1 MPAALAILL
10 VLLALVWASDPA
22 EIQTPSN
29 SNKFISTV
37 IDNSLR
43 QTVSQV
49 NNEAQFRFEHLA
61 GLCAD
66 PSGSLAF
73 AVDRTSKQIFA
84 VDLRSLQLLPVAA
97 DFAFDAAHPAACAV
111 APSGEL
117 LVGESHRLS
126 RLAASSPG
134 QVGQAG
140 SKPAVEVL
148 AGAPLPAGSSA
159 EARDGSGAAAGFAA
173 ISSMALHAA
182 SPGLLLVVDEPSGL
196 LRLVD
201 VSGPSPAGSLVS
213 TAFSHPG
220 LHAIAFG
227 SSAAVLFGL
236 TRDSGGIVRISM
248 DPWAAAALS
257 GGKCSR

>member
-1 MPAALAILL
+1 MLSALAIMLA
-10 VLLALVWASDPA
+10 LLALVWASA
-22 EIQTPSN
+22 RARIQTPSN
-29 SNKFISTV
+29 SNKIFST
-37 IDNSLR
+37 SLIGSGR
-43 QTVSQV
+43 KTSSQIG
-49 NNEAQFRFEHLA
+49 NKPQFRFEHLT

-84 VDLRSLQLLPVAA
+84 IDLRSLQLLPVAA

-182 SPGLLLVVDEPSGL
+182 SPGRLLVVDEPSGL